1 MKVIKLKVNDKQA
14 ILKICFVVSFAYCF
28 ISASG
33 FRLPEQSLNGTALN
47 SAYIAGAYGAD
58 ATYYNPANMSLG
70 MESDNYSFALDG
82 TMIFIPGFS
91 FDTVNR
97 NYGVNVTASGFA
109 SYASGHFC
117 EENGSSVQVST
128 SAQPGVVCGSQNV
141 SGSAKTAIQPVP
153 KFFFKSRS
161 YKFPADT
168 KINWGISFTTPS
180 GLSMDWDGE
189 GGGFLDDVGIAMLE
203 FNPVVSVSWNDFI
216 SFGGGFRAIYT
227 SGSFNNT
234 LYVPYKTTINTTIIP
249 GIISSSIT
257 SEGTTRVEQTSSA
270 SDWGFGYN
278 LALTIKPF
286 VFIDNDFLKN
296 TTFAVTYRNK
306 VSWEMTGRLSAKSY
320 IYQGVAS
327 SGFLKPSTLVEG
339 YIGMDADLTLFAD
352 LPTILNIGI
361 AQDFDNFRLEFV
373 YERTF
378 YSSARI
384 FEFGYANQVFDK
396 SNLTGSSTAIGQ
408 IDPESMLGAADYSA
422 VAYGNGW
429 KDADAFRLGLTYFG
443 ETYNIMGS
451 LAYDMT
457 PAPQGQFGIPDA
469 DAYMIGIGTRK
480 KFFDNQLD
488 VGVGYSLALKDNRKS
503 FIVSH
508 DGFGQLH
515 LLTIGVKYLW

>member
-97 NYGVNVTASGFA
+97 NYGVNVTASGLAGIFA
-109 SYASGHFC
+109 NGHFC

-128 SAQPGVVCGSQNV
+128 TAQPGVVCGSQNV
-141 SGSAKTAIQPVP
+141 SGSAKTTIQPVP

-161 YKFPADT
+161 YKLPSDI
-168 KINWGISFTTPS
+168 KINYGISFTTPS

-234 LYVPYKTTINTTIIP
+234 LYVPYATTIDMGFLLGKIDTQ
-249 GIISSSIT
+249 
-257 SEGTTRVEQTSSA
+257 GTTRVEQTSSA

-306 VSWEMTGRLSAKSY
+306 VSWEMTSRLSAKSY
-320 IYQGVAS
+320 IYQG
-327 SGFLKPSTLVEG
+327 SGTGLTGTLVEG
-339 YIGMDADLTLFAD
+339 YIGMDADLTLIAD
-352 LPTILNIGI
+352 LPTILNI
-361 AQDFDNFRLEFV
+361 
-373 YERTF
+373 
-378 YSSARI
+378 
-384 FEFGYANQVFDK
+384 
-396 SNLTGSSTAIGQ
+396 
-408 IDPESMLGAADYSA
+408 
-422 VAYGNGW
+422 
-429 KDADAFRLGLTYFG
+429 
-443 ETYNIMGS
+443 
-451 LAYDMT
+451 
-457 PAPQGQFGIPDA
+457 
-469 DAYMIGIGTRK
+469 
-480 KFFDNQLD
+480 
-488 VGVGYSLALKDNRKS
+488 
-503 FIVSH
+503 
-508 DGFGQLH
+508 
-515 LLTIGVKYLW
+515 

>member
-91 FDTVNR
+91 FDAANR

-128 SAQPGVVCGSQNV
+128 SAQLGVVCGSQNV

-180 GLSMDWDGE
+180 GLAMDWDGD

-234 LYVPYKTTINTTIIP
+234 LYVPYATTIDMGFLLGKIDTQ
-249 GIISSSIT
+249 
-257 SEGTTRVEQTSSA
+257 GTTRVEQTSSA

-286 VFIDNDFLKN
+286 LFIDNDFLKN

-320 IYQGVAS
+320 IYQGQGLS
-327 SGFLKPSTLVEG
+327 LVEG

-429 KDADAFRLGLTYFG
+429 KDT
-443 ETYNIMGS
+443 
-451 LAYDMT
+451 
-457 PAPQGQFGIPDA
+457 
-469 DAYMIGIGTRK
+469 DAYMIGFGARR
-480 KFFDNQLD
+480 N
-488 VGVGYSLALKDNRKS
+488 SLIINS
-503 FIVSH
+503 M
-508 DGFGQLH
+508 
-515 LLTIGVKYLW
+515 

>member
-14 ILKICFVVSFAYCF
+14 ILKICFVVSFVYCF
-28 ISASG
+28 VSASG

-97 NYGVNVTASGFA
+97 NYGVNVTASGLA

-180 GLSMDWDGE
+180 GLSMDWDGD

-203 FNPVVSVSWNDFI
+203 FNPVISVSRGDFI
-216 SFGGGFRAIYT
+216 AFGAGFRAIYT
-227 SGSFNNT
+227 TGSFNNT
-234 LYVPYKTTINTTIIP
+234 LYVPYTT
-249 GIISSSIT
+249 SIDMGGFIGKIDT
-257 SEGTTRVEQTSSA
+257 QGTTKVEQKSNGSA
-270 SDWGFGYN
+270 WGFGYN
-278 LALTIKPF
+278 LAMTIRPF
-286 VFIDNDFLKN
+286 KDFGSKYLD
-296 TTFAVTYRNK
+296 TTTIAVTYRGK
-306 VSWEMTGRLSAKSY
+306 VSWDIKGRLSAKSY

-327 SGFLKPSTLVEG
+327 SGILKPSTLVEG

-384 FEFGYANQVFDK
+384 FEFGYANQVFDM

-443 ETYNIMGS
+443 ENYKFMGS

-469 DAYMIGIGTRK
+469 DAYMIGIGARK

-488 VGVGYSLALKDNRKS
+488 VGIGYSLALKDNRKS